1 MFSNNT
7 TVYNEEL
14 EDIYEFKF
22 SVYEGTA
29 SKILSCVFIGIL
41 IIICVIG
48 NATICIAF
56 YYYKRL
62 RVTTNYFMVSLA
74 ISDLLI
80 GFIAMPIWLAS
91 EATGFAYL
99 PNKNMQN
106 LAIFTQLVDITV
118 CVSSIINLTA
128 ISIDRLFGVVTPLKH
143 KYIMTK
149 KKVHCFLFIVW
160 VYSLVIALTKLIKNF
175 QYSIFLLVCGFGLPL
190 SVILIDYFVIYIT
203 VRKNSK
209 KQFVNQEWTV
219 ARSILVVILV
229 FVMCWLP
236 FLLVKILYEYC
247 MECTWFEALENV
259 EHIVSAV
266 TWLKYS
272 NSCFNPFIYG
282 FLNFSFRNAVVSAIK
297 RQFSQRGRMS
307 FKDATSYVTT
317 LSSHRPSVQTKLLE
331 DRNRGKN
338 VKLSEEGSE
347 DTQEIIISGS
357 SYTVYQRDAMPEQ
370 LDSSLNQ
377 LTRKNSKEI
386 NCLLS
391 DAKESAI

>member
-99 PNKNMQN
+99 PNENMQN
-106 LAIFTQLVDITV
+106 LAIFTELVDITV
-118 CVSSIINLTA
+118 CVSSIINLTV

-149 KKVHCFLFIVW
+149 KKVHCCLFIVW

-219 ARSILVVILV
+219 ARSIFVVILV

-282 FLNFSFRNAVVSAIK
+282 FLNFSFRNAVASAIK